1 MDYIYKIGP
10 DDLVYADE
18 FRKKPIGHHSPGL
31 QRVLSLFRGA
41 EVTDRYVIFCTKPH
55 REWMLAQVKGCPYRK
70 FHPLNIRRGRPNRV
84 TLSPILETLKTVLD
98 TLLLS
103 FGEQGRSEEIVD
115 ASRKSVATGPF
126 VWMAYLRFLFQGRSR
141 PSAAWHR
148 NLFVP
153 AKAPSTCAPN

>member
-55 REWMLAQVKGCPYRK
+55 REWMLAQVRGTHGAP
-70 FHPLNIRRGRPNRV
+70 IRFFRDQIFRSLEEAEWEIFKLRWNRHTGQDLERQLAQCIAARG
-84 TLSPILETLKTVLD
+84 TVL
-98 TLLLS
+98 
-103 FGEQGRSEEIVD
+103 
-115 ASRKSVATGPF
+115 KP
-126 VWMAYLRFLFQGRSR
+126 
-141 PSAAWHR
+141 
-148 NLFVP
+148 
-153 AKAPSTCAPN
+153 C